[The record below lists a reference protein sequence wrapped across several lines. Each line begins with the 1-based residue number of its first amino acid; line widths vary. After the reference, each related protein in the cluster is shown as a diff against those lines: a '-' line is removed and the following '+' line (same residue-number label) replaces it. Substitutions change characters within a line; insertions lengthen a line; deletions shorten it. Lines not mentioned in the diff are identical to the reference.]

1 MSYSL
6 HTYRLASG
14 ADHIAILHTPDR
26 KTKWLHVLVMRDR
39 ALGID
44 KVSASERDHMR
55 ALEHKGKPYPMA
67 RALKVF
73 RKFAKSHGSSKAAR
87 DFIRAASPKRCQAE
101 QLDTGQCISE
111 RGHGAQHIDDSGV
124 QFS

>member
-1 MSYSL
+1 MYSL

-26 KTKWLHVLVMRDR
+26 QTKWLRVIVMRDR

-44 KVSASERDHMR
+44 RVPMSEREHMR
-55 ALEHKGKPYPMA
+55 PVERKGKPYPME

-87 DFIRAASPKRCQAE
+87 DFIREASK
-101 QLDTGQCISE
+101 
-111 RGHGAQHIDDSGV
+111 
-124 QFS
+124 